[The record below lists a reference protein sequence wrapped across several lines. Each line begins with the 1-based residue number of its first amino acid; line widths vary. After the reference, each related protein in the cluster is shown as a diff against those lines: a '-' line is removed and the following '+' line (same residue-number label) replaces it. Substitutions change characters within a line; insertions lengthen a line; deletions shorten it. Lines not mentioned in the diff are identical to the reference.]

1 MSSLHRWS
9 DVDMLELPQTS
20 MNNYGRPEGNMIQF
34 YTTPH
39 GRKVGDAIK
48 YTRVAGAITG
58 LEDGQTYYV
67 HTLHGDIKFTLAAY
81 VGGPELVISGDAST
95 IGNTFTWS
103 SGAFDAL
110 VGHSFSVTETTKGAV
125 THSEEVPLVQLEY
138 GCDRYCSVCQKH
150 AVLGR
155 YASVDPATVDY
166 KNGKYANGLT
176 CLDTNLGTHVL
187 GNVAPVGKN
196 VRLKAGTHVS
206 GSCLGGGASLDPLS
220 ITSTSAA
227 GNTGGPTVE
236 ERLEMLRSAFF
247 GVRAKQWST
256 SGMTPPL
263 SIKMYSDILEVSFD
277 VGPEAEDKG
286 RLSFLQLMLERGNLN
301 YNYIR
306 STNSLQTFTWSQM
319 KTTFLDTIANE
330 DRRLVALQAM
340 ATARLVPRPGSASSC
355 AVKAGGFNAN
365 CATPT
370 AQSSASDC
378 ASASSSVSGAAN
390 ACDFTAGSGD
400 APPLTLKNLVLW
412 VRSWTRQFVKRV
424 PLLCA
429 VYHS

>member
-1 MSSLHRWS
+1 MMMSSSPNISISSLHRWS
-9 DVDMLELPQTS
+9 DVDMLGLPQTS
-20 MNNYGRPEGNMIQF
+20 MNNYGKPEGNMIQF
-34 YTTPH
+34 YLTPH

-48 YTRVAGAITG
+48 YTQVTSAITG
-58 LEDGQTYYV
+58 LEDGKTYYV
-67 HTLHGDIKFTLAAY
+67 HTVIGDIKFTLAAF
-81 VGGPELVISGDAST
+81 VGGPVLVISGGLST
-95 IGNTFTWS
+95 IGNTFTWTGGS
-103 SGAFDAL
+103 HHSGSTDYDAFD
-110 VGHSFSVTETTKGAV
+110 GHSFSVTETTKGAV

-150 AVLGR
+150 TVLGR

-166 KNGKYANGLT
+166 ENGKYAQGLT

-187 GNVAPVGKN
+187 GNVAPMGKN

-286 RLSFLQLMLERGNLN
+286 RLAFLQLMLERGNLN

-306 STNSLQTFTWSQM
+306 STNSPLTFTWAQM

-340 ATARLVPRPGSASSC
+340 ATARLVPRPGAAASC
-355 AVKAGGFNAN
+355 AVKMMGSNAN

-378 ASASSSVSGAAN
+378 ASASSSVSGAEN
-390 ACDFTAGSGD
+390 ACEFTAGSGD
-400 APPLTLKNLVLW
+400 AAPLTLKNLVLW
-412 VRSWTRQFVKRV
+412 VR
-424 PLLCA
+424 
-429 VYHS
+429 